1 MPSLVHRP
9 RLKHGRHQVVLDA
22 TDSSCFRRKQNNK
35 DQMGE
40 GKRKEGEAA
49 ARQLLLL
56 PTTMF
61 PSMQLV

>member
-1 MPSLVHRP
+1 MV
-9 RLKHGRHQVVLDA
+9 GRHRVVLDA
-22 TDSSCFRRKQNNK
+22 IDSSCFRRKQNNK

-40 GKRKEGEAA
+40 GKRKAGEAGV
-49 ARQLLLL
+49 RQLLLL